1 MAGSSMARFLMG
13 EMPTRMTPPT
23 DQYVANTYLSS
34 YSVHL
39 SKYMRSQDRCP
50 IVMPITFNILV
61 GFECLQPDLGAF
73 EANFNHNRLVAFHTF
88 RSSFRRFRAK
98 ATPQTIAALN
108 QLPCTNIRPV
118 IKRA

>member
-1 MAGSSMARFLMG
+1 MARFLMG
-13 EMPTRMTPPT
+13 DMPTRMTPPT

-50 IVMPITFNILV
+50 IVMLNILNILV

-73 EANFNHNRLVAFHTF
+73 DANFNHDPLVVFHALC
-88 RSSFRRFRAK
+88 SSFRRSHARMS
-98 ATPQTIAALN
+98 PHTIAALN
-108 QLPCTNIRPV
+108 QLPRKNIGPV